1 MAIIA
6 GLAFGAAYAAY
17 HYRQDKVRH
26 KLTILEM
33 ENRHLAELASRE
45 KLLRETTR
53 NLDYNGTLLP
63 DQEVALYRI
72 TQEAL
77 SNIQKHAGARKVEIT
92 LSSTPDETRLTI
104 RDDGRGFEP
113 NEKTGGNGLANMAA
127 RARQSGG
134 RLAIMSRPG
143 QGTTITASY

>member
-1 MAIIA
+1 
-6 GLAFGAAYAAY
+6 
-17 HYRQDKVRH
+17 
-26 KLTILEM
+26 M